1 MKQMAIQLITEAVAC
16 GARIHKACGVL
27 GISCRTLR
35 RWSEPA
41 HELNDRRGQAA
52 RVRIHP
58 QALTPEEKQAIVQVC
73 NTPEHASLPP
83 SQIVP
88 RLADQGQYLASES
101 SFYRVLKEHGQVNRR
116 GKAQPPK
123 KVAVPQA
130 WVAYGANQVWS
141 WDITY
146 LPSTIK
152 GQFMRLYM
160 VLDVFSRMIVGW
172 EVHWE
177 ESAENAST
185 LIGKAC
191 LSQGV
196 RQDQLALHSDNG
208 SPMKA
213 ATMLAT
219 LQKLGVVPSFSRPS
233 VSDDNPYSEAL
244 FRTLKF
250 TPAYPRKRFEDLEQ
264 ARAWVHEF
272 VTWYNTQH
280 RHSGIQ
286 FVTPGQRHAGQDKGI
301 LRKRKEVYE
310 AAKCGKPGRWKSRQT
325 RNWDRIKEVWLNPPR
340 EHLRSPES
348 VAVAV

>member
-1 MKQMAIQLITEAVAC
+1 MAIQLITEAVAC
-16 GARIHKACGVL
+16 GARIRKACGVL

-123 KVAVPQA
+123 KVAAPQA

-177 ESAENAST
+177 ESAENASA

-191 LSQGV
+191 LS
-196 RQDQLALHSDNG
+196 
-208 SPMKA
+208 
-213 ATMLAT
+213 
-219 LQKLGVVPSFSRPS
+219 
-233 VSDDNPYSEAL
+233 
-244 FRTLKF
+244 
-250 TPAYPRKRFEDLEQ
+250 
-264 ARAWVHEF
+264 
-272 VTWYNTQH
+272 
-280 RHSGIQ
+280 
-286 FVTPGQRHAGQDKGI
+286 
-301 LRKRKEVYE
+301 
-310 AAKCGKPGRWKSRQT
+310 
-325 RNWDRIKEVWLNPPR
+325 
-340 EHLRSPES
+340 
-348 VAVAV
+348 

>member
-1 MKQMAIQLITEAVAC
+1 MAIQLITEAVDA
-16 GARIHKACGVL
+16 GARSHKACGVL

-41 HELNDRRGQAA
+41 HELNDRRGQGA
-52 RVRIHP
+52 RGRIHP

-88 RLADQGQYLASES
+88 RLADQGLYLASES
-101 SFYRVLKEHGQVNRR
+101 SFYRVLKEHSQVNHR
-116 GKAQPPK
+116 GKAQLPQ
-123 KVAVPQA
+123 KVTAPQA

-177 ESAENAST
+177 ESAQNASA

-196 RQDQLALHSDNG
+196 RPDQLALHSDNG
-208 SPMKA
+208 SPMKG

-244 FRTLKF
+244 FRTLKY
-250 TPAYPRKRFEDLEQ
+250 TPAYPRKPFEGLEQ
-264 ARAWVHEF
+264 ARAWVQAF

-280 RHSGIQ
+280 RHSAIR
-286 FVTPGQRHAGQDKGI
+286 FVTPAQRHAGEDRGI
-301 LRKRKEVYE
+301 LGNRKEVYE
-310 AAKCGKPGRWKSRQT
+310 AAKCSKPARWKSRQT
-325 RNWDRIKEVWLNPPR
+325 RNWERIKEVWLNPPR
-340 EHLRSPES
+340 QHLRSSE
-348 VAVAV
+348 

>member
-1 MKQMAIQLITEAVAC
+1 MAIQLITEALDS
-16 GARIHKACGVL
+16 GARRHKACGVL
-27 GISCRTLR
+27 GISGRTLR

-41 HELNDRRGQAA
+41 HELHDRRGQAA
-52 RVRIHP
+52 RERTHP
-58 QALTPEEKQAIVQVC
+58 QALTPQEKQAIVQVC

-116 GKAQPPK
+116 GKAQLPK
-123 KVAVPQA
+123 KVAPPQA

-146 LPSTIK
+146 LPGTIK

-172 EVHWE
+172 EVHWQ

-196 RQDQLALHSDNG
+196 RPDQLALHSDNG
-208 SPMKA
+208 SPMKG

-244 FRTLKF
+244 FRTLKY
-250 TPAYPRKRFEDLEQ
+250 TPAYPCKRFEDLEQ
-264 ARAWVHEF
+264 ARAWVQAF
-272 VTWYNTQH
+272 VSWYNGQH

-286 FVTPGQRHAGQDKGI
+286 FVTPEQRHAGEDKEI
-301 LRKRKEVYE
+301 LRKRREVYE
-310 AAKCGKPGRWKSRQT
+310 AAKCSKPGRWKSRQT
-325 RNWDRIKEVWLNPPR
+325 RNWEYSKEVWLNPPR
-340 EHLRSPES
+340 EHRKLPEEIPR
-348 VAVAV
+348 AV